1 MLSGLE
7 FSKRFFDFKYSL
19 LLFITISSMTTPSS
33 LALTTSDFLFSDLC
47 SVNTTSTKTCYND
60 WISRP
65 GTCYEDSCCV
75 SFETATS
82 WYYRTA
88 QASQVV
94 FSSMGLVVLTVY
106 ALKYSSKHMLPS
118 NVRVLVNIILI
129 LMFTHS
135 IDMIIFHVYHIF
147 RSYKAVESDP
157 CSVRVKISFCAPF
170 RYIYSFCTLGLA
182 FCQYCV
188 YIDRLLCALYKEYIK
203 YQKVIQYLLVILWV
217 IVTTGVVVW
226 VYRDANL
233 DAYLLSCLNVPLD
246 SMLDLSY
253 VTATVFPINIGCCF
267 LSMVMFRHFK
277 KKENKSRFEIISHF
291 TASVDVDSS
300 EFLYIVTI
308 SQAVFIVVYPVLS
321 LSMRYFY
328 AETYRPVHL
337 TIATLVYVFDI
348 YCFVVP
354 LAMVNY
360 GRNRTDTRRAKIWSH
375 VKIKSVG
382 KEGADNYFGMMKSQW
397 E

>member
-1 MLSGLE
+1 MVFILEFEALKLYFLCCYTNFSNFFLETFSCKSFVKAIIIRTAHITSQTHLFITQLFMLSGLE

-135 IDMIIFHVYHIF
+135 IDMIIFHV
-147 RSYKAVESDP
+147 
-157 CSVRVKISFCAPF
+157 
-170 RYIYSFCTLGLA
+170 
-182 FCQYCV
+182 
-188 YIDRLLCALYKEYIK
+188 
-203 YQKVIQYLLVILWV
+203 
-217 IVTTGVVVW
+217 
-226 VYRDANL
+226 
-233 DAYLLSCLNVPLD
+233 
-246 SMLDLSY
+246 
-253 VTATVFPINIGCCF
+253 
-267 LSMVMFRHFK
+267 
-277 KKENKSRFEIISHF
+277 SH
-291 TASVDVDSS
+291 
-300 EFLYIVTI
+300 
-308 SQAVFIVVYPVLS
+308 
-321 LSMRYFY
+321 
-328 AETYRPVHL
+328 
-337 TIATLVYVFDI
+337 
-348 YCFVVP
+348 
-354 LAMVNY
+354 
-360 GRNRTDTRRAKIWSH
+360 W
-375 VKIKSVG
+375 
-382 KEGADNYFGMMKSQW
+382 
-397 E
+397 